1 MQPLRQAAF
10 LRARYRAIL
19 AYAGLIH
26 LLLGLFIISPLLA
39 LWAWPE
45 EAGQAPAFLAPGLG
59 LMAGGGLIWLVL
71 RPREPVPISLA
82 EGAVIVLLAWAG
94 AMVAGALPLIPTA
107 SLSFSQAAF
116 EAVSGWTTTGLSV
129 VDVTQAS
136 HLVLLHRSTM
146 QLVGGAGLAIM
157 MLAAFG
163 GPVGAGL
170 SSAEGRDRQLVPHVK
185 RSVRLVWSI
194 YLGYIAA
201 GVVAFRLCGMS
212 WFDAINHSICAVST
226 GGFST
231 RADSFGYWDSG
242 RVEAVSMVLMI
253 LGNLNFLTSYA
264 LLKGRWRAVI
274 RNGEVRLMALLLP
287 LAAAGMFLA
296 ATAAMF
302 PRWDKALRVAV
313 FETVSALTTTGFNSI
328 PYDHWNPTAILILTW
343 LMLIGGGICST
354 AGGIKQLR
362 VYVLYRAALWEVRR
376 LILPASVVTRPEL
389 WQGEQREVIDD
400 GLLRQVG
407 VFVFLYLAIY
417 LTGVLWLTLYGYS
430 LSDSLFEF
438 ASALGTVGL
447 SVGVTSTA
455 TPAPALWSMTLAMLV
470 GRLEIV
476 MVMVGLLKVAQ
487 DLGFAVGKPRLGGLR
502 RGAPRILP

>member
-1 MQPLRQAAF
+1 MHPLRQAAF

-26 LLLGLFIISPLLA
+26 LLLGLFVLSPLLA
-39 LWAWPE
+39 LLAWPE
-45 EAGQAPAFLAPGLG
+45 EVGQAPAFLVPGLG
-59 LMAGGGLIWLVL
+59 LMAGGGGLWLVL
-71 RPREPVPISLA
+71 RPREPMPLTLA
-82 EGAVIVLLAWAG
+82 EGAVIVLLAWLG
-94 AMVAGALPLIPTA
+94 AMVVGALPLMPTA
-107 SLSFSQAAF
+107 GLSFSQAAF
-116 EAVSGWTTTGLSV
+116 EAISGWTTCGLSV
-129 VDVTQAS
+129 VDVAAAS
-136 HLVLLHRSTM
+136 HVVLLYRSIM

-201 GVVAFRLCGMS
+201 GTLALRLCGMT
-212 WFDAINHSICAVST
+212 WFDAVNHSICAVST

-231 RADSFGYWDSG
+231 HAEQIAFWDTA
-242 RVEAVSMVLMI
+242 RVEAVLVALMI

-264 LLKGRWRAVI
+264 LLKGRWRAVV
-274 RNGEVRLMALLLP
+274 RNGEVRLMAFLLP
-287 LAAAGMFLA
+287 LAVAGMFLA

-302 PRWDKALRVAV
+302 PAWEKALRAAV

-328 PYDHWNPTAILILTW
+328 PYDRWNPAAVLILTW

-362 VYVLYRAALWEVRR
+362 IYVLYRAALWEVRR
-376 LILPASVVTRPEL
+376 LILPANVVTRPEL
-389 WQGEQREVIDD
+389 WQGEQRELIDD

-407 VFVFLYLAIY
+407 VFIFLYLAIF
-417 LTGVLWLTLYGYS
+417 LVGVLWLTLYGYS

-447 SVGVTSTA
+447 SVGVTSAT

-470 GRLEIV
+470 GRLEIIV
-476 MVMVGLLKVAQ
+476 VMVGGLKLVKDAFFV
-487 DLGFAVGKPRLGGLR
+487 LK
-502 RGAPRILP
+502 GAAHGRA